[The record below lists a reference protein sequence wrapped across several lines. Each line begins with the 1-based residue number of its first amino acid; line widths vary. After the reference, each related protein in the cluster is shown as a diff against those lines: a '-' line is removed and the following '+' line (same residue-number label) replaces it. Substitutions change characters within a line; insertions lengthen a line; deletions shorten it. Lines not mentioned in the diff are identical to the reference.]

1 MKRKAFKAAFPY
13 TLPIL
18 AGFSFLG
25 MAYGIYMNASGFS
38 FVYPLCMSFLIY
50 GGSLEFVA
58 VEMLEKN
65 TETEYVP
72 VHRCRNDKL
81 YAVTAFLLIL
91 FLTFKEV
98 SMKKLN
104 WFARPEKFRNRLIM
118 VILGVLIQGFGL
130 SWLIEIHFGTDPCSA
145 FTQGVI
151 SHIGLTF
158 GTAQLLINLILF
170 IIIFLSDTSLIGFGT
185 IANMIFIGYISDTC
199 RWIYSRIFPAH
210 FFESMPVRIC
220 ILLPALIVF
229 IFGAAM
235 YMTAA
240 LGTSP
245 YDAISFILAKK
256 VPHVPFKYVRIAW
269 DTSFLL
275 LGWIAGGN
283 VGPVTFAIAFFLG
296 PVISWEQKK
305 LAVFIS

>member
-1 MKRKAFKAAFPY
+1 
-13 TLPIL
+13 
-18 AGFSFLG
+18 
-25 MAYGIYMNASGFS
+25 
-38 FVYPLCMSFLIY
+38 
-50 GGSLEFVA
+50 
-58 VEMLEKN
+58 
-65 TETEYVP
+65 
-72 VHRCRNDKL
+72 
-81 YAVTAFLLIL
+81 
-91 FLTFKEV
+91 
-98 SMKKLN
+98 MKKLN

-151 SHIGLTF
+151 SPVGLTF
-158 GTAQLLINLILF
+158 GTAQLLINL
-170 IIIFLSDTSLIGFGT
+170 
-185 IANMIFIGYISDTC
+185 ISDTC

-305 LAVFIS
+305 LAVFMY

>member
-1 MKRKAFKAAFPY
+1 
-13 TLPIL
+13 
-18 AGFSFLG
+18 
-25 MAYGIYMNASGFS
+25 
-38 FVYPLCMSFLIY
+38 
-50 GGSLEFVA
+50 
-58 VEMLEKN
+58 
-65 TETEYVP
+65 
-72 VHRCRNDKL
+72 
-81 YAVTAFLLIL
+81 
-91 FLTFKEV
+91 
-98 SMKKLN
+98 MKKLN
-104 WFARPEKFRNRLIM
+104 WFARPEKFKNRLIM

-151 SHIGLTF
+151 SHVGLTF

-305 LAVFIS
+305 LTVFMY

>member
-1 MKRKAFKAAFPY
+1 
-13 TLPIL
+13 
-18 AGFSFLG
+18 
-25 MAYGIYMNASGFS
+25 
-38 FVYPLCMSFLIY
+38 
-50 GGSLEFVA
+50 
-58 VEMLEKN
+58 
-65 TETEYVP
+65 
-72 VHRCRNDKL
+72 
-81 YAVTAFLLIL
+81 
-91 FLTFKEV
+91 
-98 SMKKLN
+98 MKKLN
-104 WFARPEKFRNRLIM
+104 WFARPEKFKNRLIM

-151 SHIGLTF
+151 SHVGLTF

-235 YMTAA
+235 QRKYRTFH
-240 LGTSP
+240 LNTSVSHGIHLFFFWDGSP
-245 YDAISFILAKK
+245 VEMS
-256 VPHVPFKYVRIAW
+256 VR
-269 DTSFLL
+269 SHLQL
-275 LGWIAGGN
+275 H
-283 VGPVTFAIAFFLG
+283 FFLG
-296 PVISWEQKK
+296 LSLAGSRKSWLYSSTSTSFRK
-305 LAVFIS
+305 

>member
-1 MKRKAFKAAFPY
+1 
-13 TLPIL
+13 
-18 AGFSFLG
+18 
-25 MAYGIYMNASGFS
+25 
-38 FVYPLCMSFLIY
+38 
-50 GGSLEFVA
+50 
-58 VEMLEKN
+58 
-65 TETEYVP
+65 
-72 VHRCRNDKL
+72 
-81 YAVTAFLLIL
+81 
-91 FLTFKEV
+91 
-98 SMKKLN
+98 MKKLN
-104 WFARPEKFRNRLIM
+104 WFARPEKFKNRLIM

-151 SHIGLTF
+151 SHVGLTF

-245 YDAISFILAKK
+245 YDAISFISCKESTA
-256 VPHVPFKYVRIAW
+256 RSI
-269 DTSFLL
+269 
-275 LGWIAGGN
+275 
-283 VGPVTFAIAFFLG
+283 
-296 PVISWEQKK
+296 
-305 LAVFIS
+305 

>member
-1 MKRKAFKAAFPY
+1 
-13 TLPIL
+13 
-18 AGFSFLG
+18 
-25 MAYGIYMNASGFS
+25 
-38 FVYPLCMSFLIY
+38 
-50 GGSLEFVA
+50 
-58 VEMLEKN
+58 
-65 TETEYVP
+65 
-72 VHRCRNDKL
+72 
-81 YAVTAFLLIL
+81 
-91 FLTFKEV
+91 
-98 SMKKLN
+98 MKKLN
-104 WFARPEKFRNRLIM
+104 WFARPEKFKNRLIM

-151 SHIGLTF
+151 SHVGLTF

-256 VPHVPFKYVRIAW
+256 YRTFHLN
-269 DTSFLL
+269 TSVSHGIHLSSS
-275 LGWIAGGN
+275 GMDRRWKCRSGHICDC
-283 VGPVTFAIAFFLG
+283 IFLG

-305 LAVFIS
+305 LAVFMY

>member
-1 MKRKAFKAAFPY
+1 
-13 TLPIL
+13 
-18 AGFSFLG
+18 
-25 MAYGIYMNASGFS
+25 
-38 FVYPLCMSFLIY
+38 
-50 GGSLEFVA
+50 
-58 VEMLEKN
+58 
-65 TETEYVP
+65 
-72 VHRCRNDKL
+72 
-81 YAVTAFLLIL
+81 
-91 FLTFKEV
+91 
-98 SMKKLN
+98 
-104 WFARPEKFRNRLIM
+104 
-118 VILGVLIQGFGL
+118 
-130 SWLIEIHFGTDPCSA
+130 
-145 FTQGVI
+145 
-151 SHIGLTF
+151 
-158 GTAQLLINLILF
+158 
-170 IIIFLSDTSLIGFGT
+170 
-185 IANMIFIGYISDTC
+185 
-199 RWIYSRIFPAH
+199 
-210 FFESMPVRIC
+210 MPVRIC

-229 IFGAAM
+229 IFGADM

>member
-1 MKRKAFKAAFPY
+1 
-13 TLPIL
+13 
-18 AGFSFLG
+18 
-25 MAYGIYMNASGFS
+25 
-38 FVYPLCMSFLIY
+38 
-50 GGSLEFVA
+50 
-58 VEMLEKN
+58 
-65 TETEYVP
+65 
-72 VHRCRNDKL
+72 
-81 YAVTAFLLIL
+81 
-91 FLTFKEV
+91 
-98 SMKKLN
+98 MKKLN

-151 SHIGLTF
+151 SHVGLTF

-256 VPHVPFKYVRIAW
+256 VPHVHLNTSVSHGIHLFFFWDGSPVEMSVRSHLRLHFSLVLSLAGSRKSW
-269 DTSFLL
+269 LYSSPSTSFR
-275 LGWIAGGN
+275 
-283 VGPVTFAIAFFLG
+283 
-296 PVISWEQKK
+296 K
-305 LAVFIS
+305 

>member
-1 MKRKAFKAAFPY
+1 M
-13 TLPIL
+13 
-18 AGFSFLG
+18 
-25 MAYGIYMNASGFS
+25 
-38 FVYPLCMSFLIY
+38 
-50 GGSLEFVA
+50 
-58 VEMLEKN
+58 
-65 TETEYVP
+65 ETEYVP
-72 VHRCRNDKL
+72 VHRCRNAML

>member
-1 MKRKAFKAAFPY
+1 
-13 TLPIL
+13 
-18 AGFSFLG
+18 
-25 MAYGIYMNASGFS
+25 
-38 FVYPLCMSFLIY
+38 
-50 GGSLEFVA
+50 
-58 VEMLEKN
+58 
-65 TETEYVP
+65 
-72 VHRCRNDKL
+72 
-81 YAVTAFLLIL
+81 
-91 FLTFKEV
+91 
-98 SMKKLN
+98 MKKLN

-151 SHIGLTF
+151 SHVGLTF

-229 IFGAAM
+229 IFFFWDG
-235 YMTAA
+235 
-240 LGTSP
+240 SP
-245 YDAISFILAKK
+245 VEMSVRSHLRLHFSLVLSLAGSRKSWLYSS
-256 VPHVPFKYVRIAW
+256 PS
-269 DTSFLL
+269 TSFR
-275 LGWIAGGN
+275 
-283 VGPVTFAIAFFLG
+283 
-296 PVISWEQKK
+296 K
-305 LAVFIS
+305 

>member
-1 MKRKAFKAAFPY
+1 
-13 TLPIL
+13 
-18 AGFSFLG
+18 
-25 MAYGIYMNASGFS
+25 
-38 FVYPLCMSFLIY
+38 
-50 GGSLEFVA
+50 
-58 VEMLEKN
+58 
-65 TETEYVP
+65 
-72 VHRCRNDKL
+72 
-81 YAVTAFLLIL
+81 
-91 FLTFKEV
+91 
-98 SMKKLN
+98 MKKLN

-118 VILGVLIQGFGL
+118 IILGVLIQGFGL

-151 SHIGLTF
+151 SHVGLTF

-185 IANMIFIGYISDTC
+185 IANMISIGYISDTC